1 MLNPMPKKIVTV
13 SDFQRKTKPTFDD
26 ISNSKDPVLVLN
38 RNKQV
43 GVFMNPKVYNK
54 FLEAYEDYLDSK
66 ELEEAVENLKD
77 EPTISLDDIKTVY
90 KKQ

>member
-26 ISNSKDPVLVLN
+26 ISKSKTPVLVLN

-43 GVFMNPKVYNK
+43 GIFMNPKVYNE
-54 FLEAYEDYLDSK
+54 FLEMYEDYVDSK
-66 ELEEAVENLKD
+66 DLEEAVYVLKD
-77 EPTISLDDIKTVY
+77 EPTISLDELLESTK
-90 KKQ
+90 